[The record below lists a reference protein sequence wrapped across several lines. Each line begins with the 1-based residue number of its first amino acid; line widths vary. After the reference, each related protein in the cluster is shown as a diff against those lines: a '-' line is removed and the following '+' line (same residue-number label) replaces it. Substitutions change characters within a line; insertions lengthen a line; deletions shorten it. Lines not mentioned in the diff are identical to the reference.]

1 MGDIA
6 ANFFE
11 LWGAAYM
18 GQFSQYMY
26 KAELYEG
33 PFLWLVALPLAALFV
48 YYRLWDNV
56 RFAKTWVWATLVAAL
71 SAIVALIGYSTAY
84 NGLYDYMSDAHVPG
98 NLIDDADYM
107 YFAAI
112 CFAWTAA
119 YSVVLSL
126 VMKSISVKCRYV
138 PF

>member
-11 LWGAAYM
+11 LWGTAYL

-33 PFLWLVALPLAALFV
+33 PFLWLVALPLAALLV
-48 YYRLWDNV
+48 YYKLWDNV
-56 RFAKTWVWATLVAAL
+56 RFAKTWVWAVLVAAL
-71 SAIVALIGYSTAY
+71 SAIVALIGYNTAY
-84 NGLYDYMSDAHVPG
+84 NGLYDYMSDAHVSG

-126 VMKSISVKCRYV
+126 VMKSMSVKCRYV

>member
-48 YYRLWDNV
+48 YYGCGTTCVSQRHGCGQRSWPPS
-56 RFAKTWVWATLVAAL
+56 RQ
-71 SAIVALIGYSTAY
+71 
-84 NGLYDYMSDAHVPG
+84 
-98 NLIDDADYM
+98 
-107 YFAAI
+107 
-112 CFAWTAA
+112 
-119 YSVVLSL
+119 SL
-126 VMKSISVKCRYV
+126 R
-138 PF
+138 